1 MGIHGEPVS
10 TIQKGFKRYSREDST
25 KEYIEKQGI
34 FNYDYIR
41 YILDYPAHPKL
52 RWHYNFIWIILGLAI
67 WEQEFIHKR
76 VEDNI
81 EAYY

>member
-1 MGIHGEPVS
+1 M
-10 TIQKGFKRYSREDST
+10 
-25 KEYIEKQGI
+25 GI

-41 YILDYPAHPKL
+41 YILNYPAHPKL